1 MKSASGEQVMSR
13 TITAHAGVKAQAPA
27 VGGLRVLGQQRFF
40 AFDVPTDGGPG
51 RRKALTIGRDE
62 ACDIWLSD
70 PTVSGLHATITSRGT
85 SRARSGDAPE
95 PMFTLR
101 DRGSKNGIR
110 VSHRGP
116 HGPFVRASE
125 VRLAVGV
132 HVRIGAV
139 TLVAVDR
146 EGACP
151 IVATNEQD
159 FVAQARALY
168 GSDQATARF
177 LGLSIARFRQ
187 LIARLSA
194 RGARP

>member
-13 TITAHAGVKAQAPA
+13 TITAHTGVKAQEPT
-27 VGGLRVLGQQRFF
+27 VGGLRLLGQQRLFS
-40 AFDVPTDGGPG
+40 FDVPSERGTG

-62 ACDIWLSD
+62 VCDIWLSD
-70 PTVSGLHATITSRGT
+70 PTVSGLHATITSRRA
-85 SRARSGDAPE
+85 RARSGDAPG
-95 PMFTLR
+95 PVFTLR

-110 VSHRGP
+110 VSQQGP
-116 HGPFVRASE
+116 RGPFVRVSE
-125 VRLAVGV
+125 VRLVVGL

-151 IVATNEQD
+151 IVATSEQD

-177 LGLSIARFRQ
+177 LGVPMARIRH
-187 LIARLSA
+187 LLARVYA
-194 RGARP
+194 RGTRP